1 MSAALTRRL
10 GLAMLGAVL
19 ALGLVWA
26 LGGLDGLAAQTL
38 AAQRGF
44 RDALAASLRALRA
57 GDEGAMWGLVALA
70 FGYGVLHA
78 AGPGHG
84 KVLIGGY
91 AVARRA
97 ALRRMAALAVAA
109 SLAQAAVAVV
119 LVYSALGLFGAT
131 RAMIGDAGEGW
142 MIDAGHLVMALI
154 GLWLV
159 WRGLGGLA
167 RHWRPAPPPRRDPG
181 PPGHHHHHPH
191 HDHAHHDHAAHR
203 HHDHA
208 APASG
213 ADCGCGHR
221 HAPTLS
227 ETEAAASWGE
237 KAALI
242 AGIAIRPCTGALM
255 LLVLTWQLGL
265 VWTGIA
271 GVFAMGAGTA
281 VVTVAVA
288 ALAVGAREGLLT
300 GLSGLSR
307 ARLLVPLLETGGG
320 LVIAAVALV
329 LLRG

>member
-1 MSAALTRRL
+1 MPAALTRWL

-26 LGGLDGLAAQTL
+26 LGGLDGLAAQAL

-44 RDALAASLRALRA
+44 RDALAGSLRALRA
-57 GDEGAMWGLVALA
+57 GQDGALWGLVALA

-91 AVARRA
+91 AVARRS
-97 ALRRMAALAVAA
+97 ALWRMAALAVAA
-109 SLAQAAVAVV
+109 SLAQALVAVV
-119 LVYSALGLFGAT
+119 LVYGALGLFGAT
-131 RAMIGDAGEGW
+131 RAMIGEAGEGW
-142 MIDAGHLVMALI
+142 MVDAGHMVMALV
-154 GLWLV
+154 GFWLF

-167 RHWRPAPPPRRDPG
+167 RQVRPTQGTQDD
-181 PPGHHHHHPH
+181 HPH
-191 HDHAHHDHAAHR
+191 HDHPRNHA
-203 HHDHA
+203 
-208 APASG
+208 PQ

-221 HAPTLS
+221 HAPSLA
-227 ETEAAASWGE
+227 ETEAAAGWGE

-271 GVFAMGAGTA
+271 GVLAMGAGTA
-281 VVTVAVA
+281 LVTVAVA
-288 ALAVGAREGLLT
+288 ALAVGAREGLLS
-300 GLSGLSR
+300 GFSGLSR
-307 ARLLVPLLETGGG
+307 ARLLLPLLETGGG
-320 LVIAAVALV
+320 LVIAAVALS